1 MAMTETPSESGL
13 QHSLQKRHL
22 TMIAIGGVIGAGLFV
37 GSGAIIQSA
46 GPAAFLTYAITGV
59 LIVMVMRMLGE
70 MAVAN
75 PSTGSFADYSRRAL
89 GDWAGF
95 SVGWLYWYFWVIV
108 VGFEAVAGGKLI
120 QDWLPHAPLWLV
132 ALLLMTAMTA
142 TNLFSVR
149 SYGEFEYWFASVK
162 VAAIVAFLLAG
173 TCYVLGLWP
182 NKQMDFSNLTRTG
195 FMPHGPGAIFTG
207 IVIVIFSMVGAEIA
221 TIAAA
226 ESKDPTKAIS
236 QATNSVIYRVAIF
249 FVGSIFLIAVIVPWD
264 SPAMGTSP
272 YVTAF
277 KTMGIPA
284 ADHIMRFVVLTA
296 VLSCLNSAMYTASRM
311 LFVLAGRREAPRSWL
326 KVNGRGVPVHAILA
340 SSFVGFVCVILAYL
354 WPHTVFLFLLNSS
367 GAVILFVYLMIA
379 LSQLV
384 LRRQTPPEKLI
395 VKMWGYPALTVLTAI
410 AIVAILVAMGFQD
423 DTRPQLGLSLLSWA
437 VILGLFGVLQLTRRR
452 KSEPVT
458 EEPVTQ

>member
-1 MAMTETPSESGL
+1 MATTAAPSEGGL

-37 GSGAIIQSA
+37 GSGATIQAA

-59 LIVMVMRMLGE
+59 LIVLVMRMLGE

-120 QDWLPHAPLWLV
+120 QDWLPHAPLWLI
-132 ALLLMTAMTA
+132 ALLLMLAMTA

-162 VAAIVAFLLAG
+162 VAAIVAFLVAG

-182 NKQMDFSNLTRTG
+182 GKKLDFSNLTVHEG
-195 FMPHGPGAIFTG
+195 FMPHGPGAIFSS

-226 ESKDPTKAIS
+226 ESKDPAKAIS

-249 FVGSIFLIAVIVPWD
+249 FVGSIFLIAVIVPWN
-264 SPAMGTSP
+264 SPELGTSP

-284 ADHIMRFVVLTA
+284 ADHIMRVVVLTA

-311 LFVLAGRREAPRSWL
+311 LFVLADRGKRPQLAQGQRARRAGTGHSGVLVHRVRLRHPGVLLRAHRIPVSAQLLRRGNPVRVLDDCHLAICPAPPHTGGEAPRQDVGLPCPDHSDRDR
-326 KVNGRGVPVHAILA
+326 NRRHPGGHGIPGRH
-340 SSFVGFVCVILAYL
+340 
-354 WPHTVFLFLLNSS
+354 PHP
-367 GAVILFVYLMIA
+367 AVDKPAVLGRDPAA
-379 LSQLV
+379 LRDTAV
-384 LRRQTPPEKLI
+384 DAAAHPEP
-395 VKMWGYPALTVLTAI
+395 GERT
-410 AIVAILVAMGFQD
+410 
-423 DTRPQLGLSLLSWA
+423 TR
-437 VILGLFGVLQLTRRR
+437 
-452 KSEPVT
+452 
-458 EEPVTQ
+458 